1 MNAKKRQLEN
11 GKDSPKISK
20 YFSTAEPD
28 ETSSD
33 IEISEHDDNSLDRA
47 GRNEADKESSG
58 ELTEPHAEASGGGT
72 AAAGASDEND
82 RGEHADKRRKVNG
95 HGDEKAS
102 TSVPDELLV
111 KLIDRIDQMNSNI
124 NDMASR
130 MDRALTKIDSNKK
143 EIDNLKEDQEGIK
156 FEVESLKEKL
166 QAREKENEKLHERL
180 VDLAAR
186 EMRNTLV
193 FQGFPEGVEN
203 KNCEKFIKAFAS
215 SHLQMEEADIIIER
229 AHRSGNASS
238 KSTSPRP
245 RPIMVAF
252 NRYQTKSM
260 ILTNARRFLKG
271 KPFEH
276 NGDHQ
281 IYVDEM
287 LPKEIREQRKKL
299 IHIKRKLKEE
309 NVNRVVYFKY
319 PARIFYK
326 DGKNGKEKEHKV
338 K

>member
-1 MNAKKRQLEN
+1 MNAKKRQLEKE
-11 GKDSPKISK
+11 KDSPKISK
-20 YFSTAEPD
+20 YFASAGPD
-28 ETSSD
+28 LESSD
-33 IEISEHDDNSLDRA
+33 MEISEHEDNSLECA
-47 GRNEADKESSG
+47 GRNEADNENSG
-58 ELTEPHAEASGGGT
+58 ELTEPHAGDSGGRT
-72 AAAGASDEND
+72 TAAGATDETD
-82 RGEHADKRRKVNG
+82 RGEHADKRVKVNG

-111 KLIDRIDQMNSNI
+111 RLIDRIDHMNSNI

-130 MDRALTKIDSNKK
+130 IDRALTKIDSNKK
-143 EIDNLKEDQEGIK
+143 EIDNIKENQEGIK

-166 QAREKENEKLHERL
+166 CAQEKENEKLHERL
-180 VDLAAR
+180 IDLAAR

-203 KNCEKFIKAFAS
+203 RNCEKFIKSFAS

-229 AHRSGNASS
+229 AHRSGNPSS
-238 KSTSPRP
+238 KSTPPRP
-245 RPIMVAF
+245 RSFIVAF

-271 KPFEH
+271 KPFVH

-299 IHIKRKLKEE
+299 FHIKRKLKEE